1 MGRDFYKILGV
12 TRSSTEQEIK
22 KAYKKLALKW
32 HPDRVEPAKKD
43 EAQAKFQE
51 IGEAFDVLTDPEK
64 KRIYDQVG
72 EDGLK
77 MGGGG
82 GGSSEDGGMSGAG
95 GSGRTFHFRPGGGGF
110 RGADDIFREMFGTG
124 DPFAADSDGSGDFGG
139 FPG

>member
-12 TRSSTEQEIK
+12 TRSSSEQDIK

-82 GGSSEDGGMSGAG
+82 SPDGGCGGMPG
-95 GSGRTFHFRPGGGGF
+95 GSGRSFHFRPGGGGF

-124 DPFAADSDGSGDFGG
+124 DPFAADSDGDFGGG